1 MPDTLQAGPD
11 ELRRN
16 AQVSLLVHCT
26 KREAF
31 HTLRTVE
38 QLGYMVGPA
47 LSLLLLLWWRLE
59 QLQAVCDALDALLA
73 VPSMLARRML
83 FPMRG
88 SPGCSA
94 WVSAEAEGTCLRE
107 KHALLS
113 AKRLLRAT

>member
-1 MPDTLQAGPD
+1 MHTAATPIESLTTPDTLQAGPD

-16 AQVSLLVHCT
+16 ALVRLLVQCT

-59 QLQAVCDALDALLA
+59 QLQAVCDALLA
-73 VPSMLARRML
+73 VPSMLTRRML

-88 SPGCSA
+88 KSWLFSSGI
-94 WVSAEAEGTCLRE
+94 T
-107 KHALLS
+107 
-113 AKRLLRAT
+113 

>member
-1 MPDTLQAGPD
+1 MRGTLQAGPD

-16 AQVSLLVHCT
+16 ALVSLLVQCT

-59 QLQAVCDALDALLA
+59 
-73 VPSMLARRML
+73 
-83 FPMRG
+83 
-88 SPGCSA
+88 
-94 WVSAEAEGTCLRE
+94 
-107 KHALLS
+107 
-113 AKRLLRAT
+113 